1 MLLRW
6 RNKHFRAGMGRAGE
20 RIWVPEIIWLWIVNI
35 DDAQVPVY
43 RFRAGSSV
51 PREALLTFGQNVI
64 EGLFHDLKPAH
75 TQVVFNY
82 REKSPQ

>member
-1 MLLRW
+1 
-6 RNKHFRAGMGRAGE
+6 MGRTGE

-51 PREALLTFGQNVI
+51 PGEALLTFGQNII

-82 REKSPQ
+82 ICKLEGSSRFLMTAPQYY

>member
-1 MLLRW
+1 MT
-6 RNKHFRAGMGRAGE
+6 
-20 RIWVPEIIWLWIVNI
+20 I

-51 PREALLTFGQNVI
+51 AGERLITFGQNLI
-64 EGLFHDLKPAH
+64 ENLFQDLKPAH

-82 REKSPQ
+82 KEKTTP